1 MKKTVRQQPCNDNS
15 LDLSGNFGYHKKSG
29 GSRNNAMVENKMC
42 KQKIALKTLKET
54 HKGIMPDW
62 AITLHEAQAED
73 FTAMDVRMSN
83 VERDVKE
90 IKESMV
96 TKDDLTQLKEEI
108 IPAIQGAAKYDLVK
122 STINWKTVLLFI
134 GLIVVAAFG
143 LRAVE
148 FLSAVIDKIF

>member
-1 MKKTVRQQPCNDNS
+1 MKKTAQAQPCNNS
-15 LDLSGNFGYHKKSG
+15 LDLSSNFGYHKNRG

-73 FTAMDVRMSN
+73 YTAMDVRMSN

-122 STINWKTVLLFI
+122 STVNWKTVLLFI
-134 GLIVVAAFG
+134 GVIVVAAFG
-143 LRAVE
+143 LRAVD
-148 FLSAVIDKIF
+148 FLSAVIEKIF

>member
-1 MKKTVRQQPCNDNS
+1 MKKKAQPQLCDYS
-15 LDLSGNFGYHKKSG
+15 LDLSSNFGYHKNRG

-54 HKGIMPDW
+54 HKGIIPDW

-90 IKESMV
+90 IKETMV
-96 TKDDLTQLKEEI
+96 TKDDLTRLKEEI

-134 GLIVVAAFG
+134 GVIVVAAFG
-143 LRAVE
+143 LRAVD
-148 FLSAVIDKIF
+148 FLSAVIEKIF

>member
-1 MKKTVRQQPCNDNS
+1 MKKKVQTRPCNNS
-15 LDLSGNFGYHKKSG
+15 LDLNSDFGYHNNRG

-42 KQKIALKTLKET
+42 KQKTALKALKET

-90 IKESMV
+90 IKETMV
-96 TKDDLTQLKEEI
+96 TKDDLTHLKEEI

-122 STINWKTVLLFI
+122 STVNWKTVLLFI

-148 FLSAVIDKIF
+148 FLSTVIEKIF